1 MTATEG
7 ISEQVECDLRVTSGS
22 QYELVRKSGHYET
35 MYNLFHELGIQS
47 NILVSATYSHCRTS
61 RLTEPT
67 LFKALHIVINHHPAL
82 GIIGVRR
89 SSQKKNG
96 NHRLWE
102 ARLNTINLKTCV
114 EFVQYD
120 GEDQGLQRVI
130 EKSHNEWFST
140 EDKIRPWW
148 KLVVVNGAHVLFV
161 YHHMIGDG
169 RSGYA
174 FHRSLLAALN
184 EIEALK
190 TIDGIST
197 DSGAFMVNVPATL
210 PPAHSIALVQSQL
223 SMLHVIYNFL
233 WWTLIRLIFS
243 NERFLFSDASF
254 SNTYPTPT
262 NPFPKDECTVTRI
275 ESMQV
280 DCTTKEKCVDACRIH
295 NTTLTALLQTLI
307 QVTLAADVYPK
318 AMFGFSQVAVDF
330 RRYLKTKPG
339 VDVMMNAA
347 STFSSPQRLGRYR
360 EAGRRPK
367 IGAGN
372 GAVPGVHLDIPLL
385 WHLASQY
392 RAKLHSDLNKSNTA
406 LQDYLTVP
414 LLGIDDE
421 EFASQLFPNIGRV
434 SNNAFLVSNIG
445 AFQGMTNDLSPGWT
459 IGHVEFSAAATKAS
473 CGTAGIVF
481 NVASVEKGDLVV
493 NASYEEGVLKPET
506 VRKVM
511 KGIKERLTLLLE

>member
-7 ISEQVECDLRVTSGS
+7 ISEQGECDLRLTSAS
-22 QYELVRKSGHYET
+22 QYELVRKGGHYET

-47 NILVSATYSHCRTS
+47 NILVSATYSHRTS
-61 RLTEPT
+61 LLTEPT

-82 GIIGVRR
+82 GIIGVSK
-89 SSQKKNG
+89 SSQKKKG

-102 ARLNTINLKTCV
+102 ARLNTINLKDCV

-120 GEDQGLQRVI
+120 GKDQGLQEVI
-130 EKSHNEWFST
+130 EKAHNEWFTT
-140 EDKIRPWW
+140 EEKTRPWW
-148 KLVVVNGAHVLFV
+148 KIVVVNGAHVLFV

-190 TIDGIST
+190 TNDGIST

-210 PPAHSIALVQSQL
+210 PPAHSIAVVEAQL

-262 NPFPKDECTVTRI
+262 NPFPKDEHTVTRI

-307 QVTLAADVYPK
+307 QVTLAADIYPK
-318 AMFGFSQVAVDF
+318 AILGFSSVAVDF

-339 VDVMMNAA
+339 IDVMMNAA
-347 STFSSPQRLGRYR
+347 AVFSSPQRLGRYR
-360 EAGRRPK
+360 EAGRDLK
-367 IGAGN
+367 ISARN

-385 WHLASQY
+385 WQLASQNK
-392 RAKLHSDLNKSNTA
+392 AKLDNDLNKSNTA

-445 AFQGMTNDLSPGWT
+445 AFQGTTKDLSAGWT

-511 KGIKERLTLLLE
+511 KGVKERLTLLLE